1 MDERIIDMPGSAD
14 EGVVAARSVAATPD
28 ASAAFAVA
36 PASHAAEA
44 PDGASAA
51 SASPSSADRTASPRA
66 DHAAPQS
73 ADHAATS
80 HAGQPTHHHHSH
92 AARSVHA
99 GGHHLLQLD
108 DVSVG
113 FERYTGRGVLAP
125 RETRFVVEHLSL
137 SLHEGEILALVGAS
151 GSGKTL
157 IADTIMGLFAA
168 NAQVTGRVWFDGAAM
183 DERSLAPLRG
193 NRIAFV
199 PQSVESLDPLQRV
212 GRQIER
218 LAQGMTKQ
226 EARARRRELFARYR
240 LDEEAARRYPFEL
253 SGGMARRAL
262 LIGALMNRPRVIVA
276 DEPTPGL
283 DMELAVRAMDDFRAF
298 ANDGGGVLLITHDIE
313 LALRVAD
320 RIAVFEDGTVVEETA
335 VASFASPDL
344 LQHPFSKALW
354 HALPEHGM
362 RVENGTSAP
371 EKRDAE
377 ALPCDD
383 GEKRH
388 SALCVDAMADASDAA
403 NSADAIGHVSLASA
417 SITDSAS
424 ADDPAIAA
432 AVNADDPTIVIS
444 TSASASASISANSEG
459 EPPRPHGA
467 SRRLEAKGIRFSYG
481 KQPVLDGFDLVV
493 KPGER
498 VALRA
503 PSGTGKTTL
512 CRILAGY
519 LQPASGAVLVDGAP
533 LPRRGASPVQLIAQ
547 HPERMMDPAITIRR
561 SLAEATLSAKDAAA
575 LAAWERDWRG
585 TALPD
590 WNRRRDSLET
600 TSRSGSSTDLSN
612 NSALNSANRSITD
625 HIDRKATLDQETHD
639 HPEPN
644 GLPTES
650 SPFVPRLLDAL
661 GIQRA
666 WLERFPSELS
676 GGELQRCCIARA
688 LIARP
693 RYLICDEISTM
704 LDAATQAYLWR
715 FLIDYTR
722 GNGIGMVLV
731 THSDALLDRIA
742 TRIVEVPAAR
752 LDCQTS

>member
-1 MDERIIDMPGSAD
+1 MDERIIDMLGSVD
-14 EGVVAARSVAATPD
+14 EGNSATRCDAATP
-28 ASAAFAVA
+28 
-36 PASHAAEA
+36 
-44 PDGASAA
+44 
-51 SASPSSADRTASPRA
+51 SST
-66 DHAAPQS
+66 
-73 ADHAATS
+73 DHAATS

-92 AARSVHA
+92 AAHSVHA

-113 FERYTGRGVLAP
+113 FERYAGRGVLAP

-168 NAQVTGRVWFDGAAM
+168 NAQVTGRVWFDGDAM
-183 DERSLAPLRG
+183 DERSLTPLRG

-240 LDEEAARRYPFEL
+240 LDEETARCYPFEL
-253 SGGMARRAL
+253 SGGMARRVL

-320 RIAVFEDGTVVEETA
+320 RIAVFQNGTVVEETA

-344 LQHPFSKALW
+344 LQHPFSRKLW

-362 RVENGTSAP
+362 RCEGHTSDP
-371 EKRDAE
+371 
-377 ALPCDD
+377 
-383 GEKRH
+383 GE
-388 SALCVDAMADASDAA
+388 L
-403 NSADAIGHVSLASA
+403 N
-417 SITDSAS
+417 
-424 ADDPAIAA
+424 DPARLR
-432 AVNADDPTIVIS
+432 S
-444 TSASASASISANSEG
+444 LSSEG
-459 EPPRPHGA
+459 AKGTHLMARWRCRRAIRCVPLAPPLAP
-467 SRRLEAKGIRFSYG
+467 SLQAKGICFSYG
-481 KQPVLDGFDLVV
+481 RQQVLHDFNLTV
-493 KPGER
+493 KPRER

-519 LQPASGAVLVDGAP
+519 LQPASGTVLADGMP
-533 LPRRGASPVQLIAQ
+533 LPRRGASLVQLIAQ
-547 HPERMMDPAITIRR
+547 HPERMMDPAIPIRR
-561 SLAEATLSAKDAAA
+561 SLAEAATEPEDAQA
-575 LAAWERDWRG
+575 LASWEEKG
-585 TALPD
+585 GGIEGGSTVPQLLE
-590 WNRRRDSLET
+590 SL
-600 TSRSGSSTDLSN
+600 G
-612 NSALNSANRSITD
+612 
-625 HIDRKATLDQETHD
+625 
-639 HPEPN
+639 
-644 GLPTES
+644 
-650 SPFVPRLLDAL
+650 V
-661 GIQRA
+661 QRE
-666 WLERFPSELS
+666 WLERFPVELS

-715 FLIDYTR
+715 FLVGYTQI
-722 GNGIGMVLV
+722 NGVGMVFV
-731 THSDALLDRIA
+731 THSDALLDHIA
-742 TRIVEVPAAR
+742 TRIVELP
-752 LDCQTS
+752 

>member
-14 EGVVAARSVAATPD
+14 EGNFATRCDAATP
-28 ASAAFAVA
+28 
-36 PASHAAEA
+36 
-44 PDGASAA
+44 
-51 SASPSSADRTASPRA
+51 SST
-66 DHAAPQS
+66 
-73 ADHAATS
+73 DHAATS

-92 AARSVHA
+92 AAHSVHA

-113 FERYTGRGVLAP
+113 FERYAGRGVLAP

-168 NAQVTGRVWFDGAAM
+168 NAQVTGRVWFDGDAM
-183 DERSLAPLRG
+183 DERSLTPLRG

-199 PQSVESLDPLQRV
+199 SQSVESLDPLQRV

-240 LDEEAARRYPFEL
+240 LDEETARCYPFEL
-253 SGGMARRAL
+253 SGGMARRVL

-320 RIAVFEDGTVVEETA
+320 RIAVFQNGTVVEETA

-362 RVENGTSAP
+362 EI
-371 EKRDAE
+371 
-377 ALPCDD
+377 DD
-383 GEKRH
+383 ERRERQE
-388 SALCVDAMADASDAA
+388 SPRNAV
-403 NSADAIGHVSLASA
+403 
-417 SITDSAS
+417 AS
-424 ADDPAIAA
+424 AD
-432 AVNADDPTIVIS
+432 
-444 TSASASASISANSEG
+444 SEG
-459 EPPRPHGA
+459 AKGTHLMARWRC
-467 SRRLEAKGIRFSYG
+467 RRAIRCVPLAPSPLAPSLQAKGICFSYG
-481 KQPVLDGFDLVV
+481 RQQVLHDFNLTV
-493 KPGER
+493 KPRER

-519 LQPASGAVLVDGAP
+519 LQPASGTVLADGMP
-533 LPRRGASPVQLIAQ
+533 LPRSGASPVQLVAQ
-547 HPERMMDPAITIRR
+547 HPERMMDPAIPIRR
-561 SLAEATLSAKDAAA
+561 SLAEATTEPEDAQA
-575 LAAWERDWRG
+575 LASWEEKG
-585 TALPD
+585 GGIEGGSTVPQLLE
-590 WNRRRDSLET
+590 SL
-600 TSRSGSSTDLSN
+600 G
-612 NSALNSANRSITD
+612 
-625 HIDRKATLDQETHD
+625 
-639 HPEPN
+639 
-644 GLPTES
+644 
-650 SPFVPRLLDAL
+650 V
-661 GIQRA
+661 QRE
-666 WLERFPSELS
+666 WLERFPVELS

-688 LIARP
+688 LMARP

-715 FLIDYTR
+715 FLIDHAQA
-722 GNGIGMVLV
+722 NGIGMVLV

-742 TRIVEVPAAR
+742 TRIVELPAAH
-752 LDCQTS
+752 LDRPTN

>member
-1 MDERIIDMPGSAD
+1 MDERIIDMLGSAD
-14 EGVVAARSVAATPD
+14 EGNFATRCDAAAAHAGSALD
-28 ASAAFAVA
+28 GAAASHESAAPDSA
-36 PASHAAEA
+36 PAA
-44 PDGASAA
+44 PTT
-51 SASPSSADRTASPRA
+51 PSST
-66 DHAAPQS
+66 
-73 ADHAATS
+73 DHAATS

-92 AARSVHA
+92 AAHSVHA

-113 FERYTGRGVLAP
+113 FERYAGRGVLAP

-168 NAQVTGRVWFDGAAM
+168 NAQVTGRVWFDGDAM
-183 DERSLAPLRG
+183 DERSLTPLRG

-240 LDEEAARRYPFEL
+240 LDEETARCYPFEL
-253 SGGMARRAL
+253 SGGMTRRVL

-320 RIAVFEDGTVVEETA
+320 RIAVFQDGTVVEETA
-335 VASFASPDL
+335 VTSFASPDL
-344 LQHPFSKALW
+344 LQHSFSRKLW

-362 RVENGTSAP
+362 EI
-371 EKRDAE
+371 
-377 ALPCDD
+377 DD
-383 GEKRH
+383 ERRERQE
-388 SALCVDAMADASDAA
+388 SPRNAV
-403 NSADAIGHVSLASA
+403 
-417 SITDSAS
+417 AS
-424 ADDPAIAA
+424 AD
-432 AVNADDPTIVIS
+432 
-444 TSASASASISANSEG
+444 SEG
-459 EPPRPHGA
+459 AKGTHLMARWRC
-467 SRRLEAKGIRFSYG
+467 RRAIRCVPLAPCENESVETRSLQAKGICFGYGG
-481 KQPVLDGFDLVV
+481 KQVLRDFNLTIE
-493 KPGER
+493 PGER

-519 LQPASGAVLVDGAP
+519 LQPASGTVLADGMP
-533 LPRRGASPVQLIAQ
+533 LPRRGASLVQLIAQ
-547 HPERMMDPAITIRR
+547 HPERMMDPAIPVRR
-561 SLAEATLSAKDAAA
+561 SLAEATTEPKDAQA
-575 LAAWERDWRG
+575 LASWEEKG
-585 TALPD
+585 GGI
-590 WNRRRDSLET
+590 E
-600 TSRSGSSTDLSN
+600 GSSTVPQL
-612 NSALNSANRSITD
+612 L
-625 HIDRKATLDQETHD
+625 
-639 HPEPN
+639 
-644 GLPTES
+644 ES
-650 SPFVPRLLDAL
+650 L
-661 GIQRA
+661 GVQRE
-666 WLERFPSELS
+666 WLERFPVELS

-715 FLIDYTR
+715 FLIDHAQA
-722 GNGIGMVLV
+722 NGIGMVLV

-742 TRIVEVPAAR
+742 TRIVELPAAH
-752 LDCQTS
+752 LDRPTN

>member
-1 MDERIIDMPGSAD
+1 MDERIIDMPGSVD
-14 EGVVAARSVAATPD
+14 EGNSATRCDAATP
-28 ASAAFAVA
+28 
-36 PASHAAEA
+36 
-44 PDGASAA
+44 
-51 SASPSSADRTASPRA
+51 SST
-66 DHAAPQS
+66 DHAE
-73 ADHAATS
+73 TS

-113 FERYTGRGVLAP
+113 FERYAGRGVLAP
-125 RETRFVVEHLSL
+125 RETRFVMEHLSL

-168 NAQVTGRVWFDGAAM
+168 NAQVTGRVWFDGDAM
-183 DERSLAPLRG
+183 DERSLTPLRG

-253 SGGMARRAL
+253 SGGMARRVL

-320 RIAVFEDGTVVEETA
+320 RIAVFQNGTVVEETA

-362 RVENGTSAP
+362 EI
-371 EKRDAE
+371 
-377 ALPCDD
+377 DD
-383 GEKRH
+383 ERRERQE
-388 SALCVDAMADASDAA
+388 SPRNAV
-403 NSADAIGHVSLASA
+403 
-417 SITDSAS
+417 AS
-424 ADDPAIAA
+424 ADSEDAKGEGAKGTHLMARWRCRRAIRCVPLAPSPLA
-432 AVNADDPTIVIS
+432 PS
-444 TSASASASISANSEG
+444 
-459 EPPRPHGA
+459 
-467 SRRLEAKGIRFSYG
+467 LQAKGICFSYG
-481 KQPVLDGFDLVV
+481 RQQVLHDFNLTV

-519 LQPASGAVLVDGAP
+519 LQPASGTVLADGMP
-533 LPRRGASPVQLIAQ
+533 LPRRGASPVQLVAQ

-561 SLAEATLSAKDAAA
+561 SLAEATTEPEDAQA
-575 LAAWERDWRG
+575 LASWEEKG
-585 TALPD
+585 GGIEGGSTVPQLLE
-590 WNRRRDSLET
+590 SL
-600 TSRSGSSTDLSN
+600 G
-612 NSALNSANRSITD
+612 
-625 HIDRKATLDQETHD
+625 
-639 HPEPN
+639 
-644 GLPTES
+644 
-650 SPFVPRLLDAL
+650 V
-661 GIQRA
+661 QRE
-666 WLERFPSELS
+666 WLERFPVELS

-715 FLIDYTR
+715 FLVGYTQI
-722 GNGIGMVLV
+722 NGVGMVFV
-731 THSDALLDRIA
+731 THSDALLDHIA
-742 TRIVEVPAAR
+742 TRVVELPAAR
-752 LDCQTS
+752 PVRQTSNNRLQMR

>member
-1 MDERIIDMPGSAD
+1 MDERIIDMLGSVD
-14 EGVVAARSVAATPD
+14 EGNSATRCDAATP
-28 ASAAFAVA
+28 
-36 PASHAAEA
+36 
-44 PDGASAA
+44 
-51 SASPSSADRTASPRA
+51 SST
-66 DHAAPQS
+66 
-73 ADHAATS
+73 DHAATS

-92 AARSVHA
+92 AAHSVHA

-113 FERYTGRGVLAP
+113 FERYAGRGVLAP

-168 NAQVTGRVWFDGAAM
+168 NAQVTGRVWFDGDAM
-183 DERSLAPLRG
+183 DERSLTPLRG

-240 LDEEAARRYPFEL
+240 LDEETARCYPFEL
-253 SGGMARRAL
+253 SGGMTRRVL

-320 RIAVFEDGTVVEETA
+320 RIAVFQDGTVVEETA

-344 LQHPFSKALW
+344 LQHSFSKTLW

-362 RVENGTSAP
+362 EI
-371 EKRDAE
+371 
-377 ALPCDD
+377 DD
-383 GEKRH
+383 ERRERQE
-388 SALCVDAMADASDAA
+388 SPRNAV
-403 NSADAIGHVSLASA
+403 
-417 SITDSAS
+417 AS
-424 ADDPAIAA
+424 AD
-432 AVNADDPTIVIS
+432 
-444 TSASASASISANSEG
+444 SEG
-459 EPPRPHGA
+459 ANGTQLMARWHRQRAIRCVPLAPSPLA
-467 SRRLEAKGIRFSYG
+467 PSLQAKGICFSYG
-481 KQPVLDGFDLVV
+481 RQQVLHDFNLTV
-493 KPGER
+493 KPRER

-519 LQPASGAVLVDGAP
+519 LQPASGTVLADGMP
-533 LPRRGASPVQLIAQ
+533 LPRRGASLVQLIAQ
-547 HPERMMDPAITIRR
+547 HPERMMDPAIPIRR
-561 SLAEATLSAKDAAA
+561 SLAEATIEPEDAQA
-575 LAAWERDWRG
+575 LASWEEKG
-585 TALPD
+585 GGIEGGSTVPQLLE
-590 WNRRRDSLET
+590 SL
-600 TSRSGSSTDLSN
+600 G
-612 NSALNSANRSITD
+612 
-625 HIDRKATLDQETHD
+625 
-639 HPEPN
+639 
-644 GLPTES
+644 
-650 SPFVPRLLDAL
+650 V
-661 GIQRA
+661 QRE
-666 WLERFPSELS
+666 WLERFPVELS

-715 FLIDYTR
+715 FLIEHAR
-722 GNGIGMVLV
+722 ANAIGMVLV

-742 TRIVEVPAAR
+742 TRVVELPAAR
-752 LDCQTS
+752 PARQTSYNRLQMR

>member
-1 MDERIIDMPGSAD
+1 MDERIIDMTESA
-14 EGVVAARSVAATPD
+14 GKGNSATRSVAA
-28 ASAAFAVA
+28 AAHAGSALDGAV
-36 PASHAAEA
+36 ASHAAAA
-44 PDGASAA
+44 PDSAPA
-51 SASPSSADRTASPRA
+51 APTTPPSA
-66 DHAAPQS
+66 DHAAPPSAAPTTPQG

-92 AARSVHA
+92 AAHSVHA

-108 DVSVG
+108 GVSVG
-113 FERYTGRGVLAP
+113 FERYAGRGVLAP
-125 RETRFVVEHLSL
+125 RETRFVMEHLSL

-168 NAQVTGRVWFDGAAM
+168 NAQVTGRVWFDGTAM

-240 LDEEAARRYPFEL
+240 LDEETARCYPFEL
-253 SGGMARRAL
+253 SGGMARRVL

-283 DMELAVRAMDDFRAF
+283 DMELAVRAMDDFRRF
-298 ANDGGGVLLITHDIE
+298 ADEGGGVLLITHDIE

-320 RIAVFEDGTVVEETA
+320 RIAVFQNGTVVEETS
-335 VASFASPDL
+335 VANFSAPEL
-344 LQHPFSKALW
+344 LRHPFSRELW

-362 RVENGTSAP
+362 KVEKGARGKQGASGCA
-371 EKRDAE
+371 AE
-377 ALPCDD
+377 A
-383 GEKRH
+383 GY
-388 SALCVDAMADASDAA
+388 AA
-403 NSADAIGHVSLASA
+403 
-417 SITDSAS
+417 DSAGVAGS
-424 ADDPAIAA
+424 TAS
-432 AVNADDPTIVIS
+432 ADDPTIV
-444 TSASASASISANSEG
+444 TSASISANFEG
-459 EPPRPHGA
+459 GDTHPHDT
-467 SRRLEAKGIRFSYG
+467 SRRLEAKEIRFSYG
-481 KQPVLDGFDLVV
+481 KQPVLRDFDLVV
-493 KPGER
+493 EPGER
-498 VALRA
+498 VALQA

-519 LQPASGAVLVDGAP
+519 LQRDAGTILVDGAP

-561 SLAEATLSAKDAAA
+561 SLSEATIEPADAAA
-575 LAAWERDWRG
+575 LASWESGGRIATSAKNCKSSVDMRKI
-585 TALPD
+585 
-590 WNRRRDSLET
+590 RLE
-600 TSRSGSSTDLSN
+600 N
-612 NSALNSANRSITD
+612 YAIPPM
-625 HIDRKATLDQETHD
+625 IC
-639 HPEPN
+639 
-644 GLPTES
+644 TES
-650 SPFVPRLLDAL
+650 RRPDENGRQPSFDGTPGKPEDGGFLPRLLDAL

-715 FLIDYTR
+715 FLIEHAR
-722 GNGIGMVLV
+722 ANAIGMVVV

-742 TRIVEVPAAR
+742 TRIVKLPAAR
-752 LDCQTS
+752 PARQTS

>member
-1 MDERIIDMPGSAD
+1 MDERIIDMLGSVD
-14 EGVVAARSVAATPD
+14 EGNSATRCDAATP
-28 ASAAFAVA
+28 
-36 PASHAAEA
+36 
-44 PDGASAA
+44 
-51 SASPSSADRTASPRA
+51 SST
-66 DHAAPQS
+66 
-73 ADHAATS
+73 DHAATS

-92 AARSVHA
+92 AAHSVHA

-113 FERYTGRGVLAP
+113 FERYAGRGVLAP

-168 NAQVTGRVWFDGAAM
+168 NAQVTGRVWFDGDAM
-183 DERSLAPLRG
+183 DERSLTPLRG

-240 LDEEAARRYPFEL
+240 LDEETARCYPFEL
-253 SGGMARRAL
+253 SGGMARRVL

-320 RIAVFEDGTVVEETA
+320 RIAVFQNGTVVEETA

-344 LQHPFSKALW
+344 LQHPFSRKLW

-362 RVENGTSAP
+362 RCEGHTSDP
-371 EKRDAE
+371 
-377 ALPCDD
+377 
-383 GEKRH
+383 GELNDPARLRSLSSIVR
-388 SALCVDAMADASDAA
+388 SAVPDRSASLQKKKDPQPP
-403 NSADAIGHVSLASA
+403 SPLASCENE
-417 SITDSAS
+417 SVETRS
-424 ADDPAIAA
+424 
-432 AVNADDPTIVIS
+432 
-444 TSASASASISANSEG
+444 
-459 EPPRPHGA
+459 
-467 SRRLEAKGIRFSYG
+467 LQAKGICFGYGG
-481 KQPVLDGFDLVV
+481 KQVLRDFNLTIE
-493 KPGER
+493 PGEH

-519 LQPASGAVLVDGAP
+519 LQPDAGAVLVDGAP

-561 SLAEATLSAKDAAA
+561 SLSEATIDPADAAA
-575 LAAWERDWRG
+575 LASWERGGRI
-585 TALPD
+585 ALSAK
-590 WNRRRDSLET
+590 NCK
-600 TSRSGSSTDLSN
+600 SSADM
-612 NSALNSANRSITD
+612 
-625 HIDRKATLDQETHD
+625 RKTR
-639 HPEPN
+639 PENCAFP
-644 GLPTES
+644 PMICTES
-650 SPFVPRLLDAL
+650 PRSDENRQQPALDGTPGVPEDGEFLPRLLDAL

-704 LDAATQAYLWR
+704 LDAATQAHLWR
-715 FLIDYTR
+715 FLIDYAQAHA
-722 GNGIGMVLV
+722 IGMVLV
-731 THSDALLDRIA
+731 SHSDALLEHIA
-742 TRIVEVPAAR
+742 TRIVELAETR
-752 LDCQTS
+752 LR